1 VLSVAKIS
9 ASGASGAAA
18 YYGNLGR
25 EDYYAKGGEPPGQWT
40 GKGAEK
46 LGLSGHV
53 GEADL
58 MRAFQGYHPGTGDA
72 LVSNAGAEHA
82 PGWDATFS
90 APKSVSTVWAVA
102 DTATRQSIQAA
113 HAAAVREAVGYLESE
128 AVFARRGH
136 AGESREQTQGIIAAQ
151 FEHSTNRNQ
160 DPDLH
165 THVLVFNV
173 AERQDGSMGG
183 VDLDTRHK
191 MAAGALYRVEL
202 AHQLKEMGFTIEK
215 GKAGTF
221 EIAGTPDQLTHEWS
235 SRHDEIKAAMRESGA
250 TGYEASKHAA
260 IETRERK
267 GEVNRSE
274 LFEAWKGQSREHTFG
289 AEQATLIR
297 EFRQDVEPEK
307 RPEFDVG
314 TVMEKATGQ
323 AATLTQAQLN
333 TRTFVDCQG
342 VMSASQAREAARQ
355 VAGHEKTVA
364 LEGGRY
370 TTTDMLKT
378 ERIMLE
384 RAQAMSTNHFHRVD
398 PAEIERFAESK
409 ALSPEQQR
417 ALAHITVE
425 SGQIAA
431 VQGWAGTGKSYM
443 LAAASDAWRY
453 EGLHVRGAALSGKAA
468 EGLEQSSGIKSQTIH
483 SLLADIERG
492 QQPLTMKTV
501 LVVDEAGMIGT
512 RQMAALV
519 DRCRESGAKLVLVGD
534 SKQLQPID
542 AGGAFRGV
550 SQAVGYAEITDVR
563 RQNLGADRDA
573 ARAMREGRAGDA
585 LQNYQARGLLAVEGT
600 MAAARQQAAAGYVR
614 DASAGK
620 DSIILA
626 GTRAEVRSINET
638 ARNLAREAGQVRGED
653 TQVSTSRGP
662 RALTEGD
669 RLVFLRNDA
678 DLHVKNGTL
687 ATVKSIDQD
696 RLVVSVRE
704 PGGAREISLSTKD
717 YNHIDHGYC
726 LTTHKAQGVTVDRAH
741 VVAGD
746 MTGREWSY
754 VAATR
759 SREETRFYTSED
771 KMPQSTKVAESDLA
785 KGMARSQ
792 EKDLASDYQER
803 EAPATAD
810 KAPAPEHE
818 RGAQEPEGIGQ
829 DADKI
834 PAPDREGQDSS
845 GKVPAPDQEHAV
857 ADREGQDHE
866 VQDTTGKAAEAGQER
881 GDQDTAKTT
890 APEQEHADK
899 GREGQETPT
908 TPERESQD
916 TARSTPPDQ
925 DRGSPDEWWDRD
937 FAREHKQPDRDGPEM
952 DR

>member
-1 VLSVAKIS
+1 MLSVAKIS
-9 ASGASGAAA
+9 AAGASGAAS

-25 EDYYAKGGEPPGQWT
+25 EDYYAAGGEPPGQWT

-46 LGLSGHV
+46 LGLAGHV
-53 GEADL
+53 GEAEL

-72 LVSNAGAEHA
+72 LVSNAGADHA

-102 DTATRQSIQAA
+102 DADTRQAIQTA

-151 FEHSTNRNQ
+151 FEHCTNRNQ

-165 THVLVFNV
+165 THVLVFNM

-202 AHQLKEMGFTIEK
+202 AHQLKEMGFTVEK
-215 GKAGTF
+215 GTAGTF
-221 EIAGTPDQLTHEWS
+221 EVAGTPDQLTRGWS

-260 IETRERK
+260 VETRERK
-267 GEVNRSE
+267 GEINRGE
-274 LFEAWKGQSREHTFG
+274 LFKTWKTQAQEHAFG
-289 AEQATLIR
+289 SEQASLIR
-297 EFRQDVEPEK
+297 EIPQAVEPEK
-307 RPEFDVG
+307 RPEPFSAEQ
-314 TVMEKATGQ
+314 VMEKATIQ
-323 AATLTQAQLN
+323 AATLTQAQLAH
-333 TRTFVDCQG
+333 RTFVDCQG
-342 VMSASQAREAARQ
+342 VMSAAEAREAIKR
-355 VAGHEKTVA
+355 VVGHEKTVA

-378 ERIMLE
+378 ERNMLE
-384 RAQAMSTNHFHRVD
+384 RAQAMKTNMFHAVD

-409 ALSPEQQR
+409 ALSQEQQR

-443 LAAASDAWRY
+443 LAAASDVWRY
-453 EGLHVRGAALSGKAA
+453 EGMHVRGAALSGKAA
-468 EGLEQSSGIKSQTIH
+468 EGLEQSSGIQSQTIH
-483 SLLADIERG
+483 SLLADIECG
-492 QQPLTMKTV
+492 HQPLSQKTV
-501 LVVDEAGMIGT
+501 LVVDEAGMLGT

-519 DRCRESGAKLVLVGD
+519 DRCRDSGAKLVLVGD

-563 RQNLGADRDA
+563 RQNLGADREA

-585 LQNYQARGLLAVEGT
+585 LKNYQARGLLAVEGT
-600 MAAARQQAAAGYVR
+600 MAAARQQAASGYVR

-620 DSIILA
+620 DVVILA

-638 ARNLAREAGQVRGED
+638 ARNLARESGMVRGED
-653 TQVSTSRGP
+653 TQVSTSKGS
-662 RALTEGD
+662 RAFAEGD

-687 ATVKSIDQD
+687 ATVKSIDRD
-696 RLVVSVRE
+696 RIVVSVRE
-704 PGGAREISLSTKD
+704 PGGDREISFSTKD

-754 VAATR
+754 VSATR
-759 SREETRFYTSED
+759 SREETQFYTSED
-771 KMPQSTKVAESDLA
+771 KMPQAAKVAESDLA
-785 KGMARSQ
+785 RGMNRSQ

-803 EAPATAD
+803 EAPAAAD
-810 KAPAPEHE
+810 KTSAPEQE
-818 RGAQEPEGIGQ
+818 RGAQEMEGKDQ
-829 DADKI
+829 DAHSA
-834 PAPDREGQDSS
+834 PAPS
-845 GKVPAPDQEHAV
+845 H
-857 ADREGQDHE
+857 
-866 VQDTTGKAAEAGQER
+866 

-899 GREGQETPT
+899 GREGQETPA
-908 TPERESQD
+908 TPESQD

-925 DRGSPDEWWDRD
+925 ERGSPDDWWDRD

-952 DR
+952 NR